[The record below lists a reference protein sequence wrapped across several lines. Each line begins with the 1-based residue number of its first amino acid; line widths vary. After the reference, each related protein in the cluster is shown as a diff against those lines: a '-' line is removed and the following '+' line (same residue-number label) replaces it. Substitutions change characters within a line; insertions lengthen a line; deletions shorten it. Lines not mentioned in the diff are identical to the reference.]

1 MGERDVQVVWCTAEA
16 EQGISLVRALVEE
29 RLIACGNVIPGVT
42 SVYRWEEEVETAS
55 EVVLMMKTTEERLPA
70 LKARIGELHSYD
82 VPEVLVSSITDGSA
96 IYLEWVRRE
105 TAPQE

>member
-1 MGERDVQVVWCTAEA
+1 MGERDVKVVWCTADA
-16 EQGISLVRALVEE
+16 EQGISLVSALVDE

-42 SVYRWEEEVETAS
+42 SVYRWEGQVETAS

-82 VPEVLVSSITDGSA
+82 VPEVLVSPITDGLA